1 MRRRMAMAVAASAVV
16 AVVLVP
22 FPAQAG
28 GGGHCPEPL
37 PQTEPGR
44 VLILDSCFA
53 PPHQQIATGETVI
66 WDASKAQMPHTVTFQ
81 NLNSG
86 DVAGTFA
93 ARFDQPGTYAF
104 ACAYHPGMIG
114 SVTVEGPATGDVP
127 IVALSEMRLMTGEI
141 HFSDDPPASDPVP
154 ASAVSNVQEDA
165 LSFSLGDW
173 RVITAVLA
181 LLVLV
186 SATAAT
192 VAVRVSR
199 R

>member
-1 MRRRMAMAVAASAVV
+1 MRRRMVRAVAASAVA

-37 PQTEPGR
+37 PQIEPGR

-53 PPHQQIATGETVI
+53 PSNQQIATGESVI
-66 WDASKAQMPHTVTFQ
+66 WDASKAQMAHTVTFQ

-86 DVAGTFA
+86 DVAGTFG

-114 SVTVEGPATGDVP
+114 SVTVEGPATGEVP
-127 IVALSEMRLMTGEI
+127 IVALSEMRPMTGKI
-141 HFSDDPPASDPVP
+141 HFSDDLPADDPVP
-154 ASAVSNVQEDA
+154 ASAVTKVQEDT
-165 LSFSLGDW
+165 LTFSLGDW
-173 RVITAVLA
+173 RVIAAVLA
-181 LLVLV
+181 LMVLV